1 MSGVKKF
8 SVLTVCTGNLVRSP
22 IAAQLL
28 VAGLGATSA
37 AFSVSSA
44 GTAAAV
50 GAPMPREAAEVSR
63 RYGGDPGRH
72 HARALTA
79 HDIAGAGLVLTAS
92 RQHRASVVSLA
103 PSASARTFTI
113 RQFARLVESLGDA
126 RFETPAELVAAVA
139 AQRGLVPPLADP
151 SADDLD
157 DPFSGPQHVYD
168 RVGAEIHAA
177 ITTIVVGLRLSATS
191 HVREA

>member
-1 MSGVKKF
+1 MLKF

-28 VAGLGATSA
+28 VAGLGAASA

-44 GTAAAV
+44 GTAASV
-50 GAPMPREAAEVSR
+50 GAPMPPEAVAVSR
-63 RYGGDPGRH
+63 RYGGDPDQHR
-72 HARALTA
+72 ARRLTA

-92 RQHRASVVSLA
+92 REHRARVVSLA

-113 RQFARLVESLGDA
+113 RQFARLVESLDDA
-126 RFETPAELVAAVA
+126 TFEAPAEFVAGAA

-151 SADDLD
+151 ASDDLD
-157 DPFSGPQHVYD
+157 DPFLRPQHVYD
-168 RVGAEIHAA
+168 RVGAEIDAA
-177 ITTIVVGLRLSATS
+177 ITTIVIGLRVSATS
-191 HVREA
+191 HAREA